1 MAKQPKFY
9 VVWKG
14 LKTGVFDTWD
24 ECQAQVAG
32 YSGAK
37 FKAFSTREAAQ
48 EAFEQ
53 DYEQFEGQNTKTFPL
68 PPAELAKLGVILDSV
83 CVDAACNGY
92 PGDLEYRGVNTKDG
106 AEFFHRG
113 PFPEGAVNIG
123 EFLAIVHALALLV
136 QQGRDCPI
144 YSDSRTALSWVRKKQ
159 ANTKLPRTSANR
171 GFSIFSTAPSSGW
184 PTTRIRIH
192 CSSGK
197 PSNGAR
203 TLPISAANS
212 EGPVLR
218 WAYAPAVPIVTQRVS
233 EASQQRAPSPFEGK

>member
-14 LKTGVFDTWD
+14 LKPGVFDTWT

-37 FKAFSTREAAQ
+37 FKSFATREAAL
-48 EAFEQ
+48 EAFDQ
-53 DYEQFEGQNTKTFPL
+53 DYEQFEGRNTKTERPTL
-68 PPAELAKLGVILDSV
+68 AELEQQGVILDSV

-92 PGDLEYRGVNTKDG
+92 PGDLEYRGVDTRDG
-106 AEFFHRG
+106 RELFHRG

-123 EFLAIVHALALLV
+123 EFLAVVHALALLA

-159 ANTKLPRTSANR
+159 ANTKLPRTPVNAVLFDLLDRAQRWLAEN
-171 GFSIFSTAPSSGW
+171 TYP
-184 PTTRIRIH
+184 
-192 CSSGK
+192 
-197 PSNGAR
+197 
-203 TLPISAANS
+203 NS
-212 EGPVLR
+212 LLKWKTDQWGEI
-218 WAYAPAVPIVTQRVS
+218 PADFGR
-233 EASQQRAPSPFEGK
+233 K